1 MTTALC
7 SDLLHMDDAARLRI
21 GGAWTLANY
30 NRLQQQIDALKQ
42 PLAANQTVDLQALTA
57 LDTAGA
63 ALLIKLL
70 GAARIQQLIASED
83 QLPAARRALLHTVSN
98 ALAASVPSPQPPRAS
113 SPMQLFEGE
122 RP

>member
-1 MTTALC
+1 MTTAPC

-30 NRLQQQIDALKQ
+30 RRLHQQIDALPR
-42 PLAANQTVDLQALTA
+42 PLAANQKVDVQALTA

-63 ALLIKLL
+63 KLLIKLL
-70 GAARIQQLIASED
+70 GTDRIQQLIASED

-98 ALAASVPSPQPPRAS
+98 ALAASVPSH
-113 SPMQLFEGE
+113 
-122 RP
+122 